1 MLALE
6 MKRGTCGDSRVLA
19 RFLKTRVSPSV
30 LALLLVQSAFAQ
42 QVEVLPVQGNIY
54 LLAGAGGNIT
64 LQLGENGVLVVDTGL
79 PPMSDQVI
87 VEIRKLSR
95 KPLRYVV
102 NTDVKEDHTGGNEGF
117 CREGGTST
125 VVNIVNTPGA
135 SASQSVAILGNEA
148 ILDRMSADVNGKP
161 SRPSLAW

>member
-6 MKRGTCGDSRVLA
+6 MKRSALWSRPLA
-19 RFLKTRVSPSV
+19 C
-30 LALLLVQSAFAQ
+30 ALLLVARSAAQ

-87 VEIRKLSR
+87 AEIRKLSR

-102 NTDVKEDHTGGNEGF
+102 NTDVKEDHTGGNEAF
-117 CREGGTST
+117 SRE
-125 VVNIVNTPGA
+125 
-135 SASQSVAILGNEA
+135 
-148 ILDRMSADVNGKP
+148 
-161 SRPSLAW
+161 

>member
-6 MKRGTCGDSRVLA
+6 MKSAC
-19 RFLKTRVSPSV
+19 
-30 LALLLVQSAFAQ
+30 ALLGVFVIVSLAQAQ
-42 QVEVLPVQGNIY
+42 QNGKIELLPVQGNIY

-87 VEIRKLSR
+87 AEIRKLSK

-102 NTDVKEDHTGGNEGF
+102 NTDVKEDHTGGNEAF
-117 CREGGTST
+117 SKEGGTS
-125 VVNIVNTPGA
+125 
-135 SASQSVAILGNEA
+135 
-148 ILDRMSADVNGKP
+148 
-161 SRPSLAW
+161 

>member
-1 MLALE
+1 MLSLK
-6 MKRGTCGDSRVLA
+6 MKIACVLICVA
-19 RFLKTRVSPSV
+19 Q
-30 LALLLVQSAFAQ
+30 LAHAQ
-42 QVEVLPVQGNIY
+42 KIEVIPVQGNIY

-64 LQLGENGVLVVDTGL
+64 LQLGDNGVLVVDTGL

-87 VEIRKLSR
+87 AEIRKLSK

-102 NTDVKEDHTGGNEGF
+102 NTDVKEDHTGGNEAF
-117 CREGGTST
+117 SREGGTST

-148 ILDRMSADVNGKP
+148 ILDRMSANVNGKP
-161 SRPSLAW
+161 SRPSLAWPTDTFFDEP